1 MQSESVGLSLLHI
14 LSGDLPSTSGS
25 PLLRHLVIGAILSG
39 MVQKVFPDGKALVN
53 FNNQNVLVN
62 SNKKLQPGQ
71 NLTARVERL
80 TPHPQLKLII
90 NDDLPLK
97 SGRESRPSGSYEQA
111 PDYKTQL
118 SFPKK
123 VSTPATFNI
132 AELKRLDLVPNQE
145 YKARVSQVLDK
156 QYIVLELKGEQFSL
170 NVNKLPGNKVPVP
183 GTAIVVKF
191 EKNAENIFSLVRQ
204 GTIGGPA
211 PLTREA
217 LIPYL
222 SAHATLPK
230 MIGNLEKAV
239 QAVKVSPLNVE
250 PEILVDIQKTLQQ
263 LRPAREQLPNAE
275 QIRQQVQVSGVNYEA
290 NVEKLLRETSNS
302 KLNSELQPALKRDL
316 KGQMLK
322 IISSLEPLA
331 NSPSLPDFA
340 PRNVSTLLGVFQQAV
355 DNIEL
360 HQLSH
365 RLALMEQEPIV
376 LQIPN
381 PFSSEQVVNIYVRQL
396 QDADKDKNKKDHK
409 GFNLIF
415 ILNMSVLGHVK
426 IDARLQDK
434 NLQVQIQVEKPA
446 LVKFVEGRMEELS
459 VVMKEMGFSAEMS
472 CCLQEKVEIEFTD
485 TIRQLMI
492 EKQTYRVDIQ
502 T

>member
-1 MQSESVGLSLLHI
+1 MQSESVGLSLLQI

-39 MVQKVFPDGKALVN
+39 IVQKVFPDGKALVN

-90 NDDLPLK
+90 NDDLPLIP
-97 SGRESRPSGSYEQA
+97 GRESRPSGSYEQA

-118 SFPKK
+118 SSPNK

-132 AELKRLDLVPNQE
+132 AALERLNLVPNQE
-145 YKARVSQVLDK
+145 YKARVSQVVDK
-156 QYIVLELKGEQFSL
+156 HHIVLELKGRQL
-170 NVNKLPGNKVPVP
+170 NLPFIENKVPIP
-183 GTAIVVKF
+183 GTTITVKF
-191 EKNAENIFSLVRQ
+191 EKIAENIFSLVRQ
-204 GTIGGPA
+204 RTIGGPA

-222 SAHATLPK
+222 SAHETLPK
-230 MIGNLEKAV
+230 MIANLEKAV

-250 PEILVDIQKTLQQ
+250 SEILVDIQKTLQQ
-263 LRPAREQLPNAE
+263 LRPAREQFPNAE

-290 NVEKLLRETSNS
+290 NVEKALREITGS
-302 KLNSELQPALKRDL
+302 KLNSELQFPLKRDL

-322 IISSLEPLA
+322 LISSLEPLA
-331 NSPSLPDFA
+331 NNPSLPDFA
-340 PRNVSTLLGVFQQAV
+340 PRNVSTLLGVFQHAV

-365 RLALMEQEPIV
+365 RLALVEQEPII

-381 PFSSEQVVNIYVRQL
+381 PFSSEQVVNIYVRKL
-396 QDADKDKNKKDHK
+396 QDADKDKNKKEHK
-409 GFNLIF
+409 GFNLVF
-415 ILNMSVLGHVK
+415 ILNMTVLGHVK
-426 IDARLQDK
+426 IDARVQDK
-434 NLQVQIQVEKPA
+434 NLEVQIQVEKPA
-446 LVKFVEGRMEELS
+446 LVKFIEGRMEALS

-492 EKQTYRVDIQ
+492 EKQTYRVDIK

>member
-1 MQSESVGLSLLHI
+1 MQSESVAISLLQI
-14 LSGDLPSTSGS
+14 LSGDLPRTSSS
-25 PLLRHLVIGAILSG
+25 PVLRHLVIGSILSG

-80 TPHPQLKLII
+80 TPLPQLKLIPV
-90 NDDLPLK
+90 NDLPIALGK
-97 SGRESRPSGSYEQA
+97 EPLPSKSYEQG

-118 SFPKK
+118 SSPNK
-123 VSTPATFNI
+123 VSVPATFST
-132 AELKRLDLVPNQE
+132 ATLERLDFVPNQE
-145 YKARVSQVLDK
+145 YKARVTQVVAK
-156 QYIVLELKGEQFSL
+156 KSIVLELKGRQL
-170 NVNKLPGNKVPVP
+170 QLPFNENKVPVP
-183 GTAIVVKF
+183 GTTIPVKF
-191 EKNAENIFSLVRQ
+191 EKIAENIFSLVRQ
-204 GTIGGPA
+204 DFIGISN
-211 PLTREA
+211 PLSREV

-222 SAHATLPK
+222 SAHETLPK
-230 MIGNLEKAV
+230 IIANLEKAV
-239 QAVKVSPLNVE
+239 AAVKVNPLNVD
-250 PEILVDIQKTLQQ
+250 PEVLVDIRKTLQQ
-263 LRPAREQLPNAE
+263 LRPSREQLPDAE
-275 QIRQQVQVSGVNYEA
+275 QIRQQVQVSGINYEA
-290 NVEKLLRETSNS
+290 KVEKALREIIDS
-302 KLNSELQPALKRDL
+302 KQNPAVQTPLKGDL

-331 NSPSLPDFA
+331 NSPSLPDIA
-340 PRNVSTLLGVFQQAV
+340 PRNVAPLLGVFQQAV

-365 RLALMEQEPIV
+365 RLSLLEQEPIV
-376 LQIPN
+376 LQMPN
-381 PFSSEQVVNIYVRQL
+381 PFSAEQAINIYVRQL
-396 QDADKDKNKKDHK
+396 PDTDKDKKKKGHD
-409 GFNLIF
+409 GFNLVF

-446 LVKFVEGRMEELS
+446 LVKFIENRAHELS
-459 VVMKEMGFSAEMS
+459 VAMKEMGFSAEVN
-472 CCLQEKVEIEFTD
+472 CCLQEKIEMEFED

-492 EKQTYRVDIQ
+492 DKQTYRVDIQ

>member
-1 MQSESVGLSLLHI
+1 MQSESLGFSLLQI
-14 LSGDLPSTSGS
+14 LSGDLPSTSSS
-25 PLLRHLVIGAILSG
+25 PLLRHLVIGTILSG

-62 SNKKLQPGQ
+62 TNKKLQPGQ
-71 NLTARVERL
+71 NLTARVEQL
-80 TPHPQLKLII
+80 TPHPQLKLILD
-90 NDDLPLK
+90 NDLPLVP
-97 SGRESRPSGSYEQA
+97 GRESRPSGSYGQG

-118 SFPKK
+118 SSPNK
-123 VSTPATFNI
+123 VSTPATFNT
-132 AELKRLDLVPNQE
+132 ATLERLDLFPNQE
-145 YKARVSQVLDK
+145 YKARVLQVVDK
-156 QYIVLELKGEQFSL
+156 QYIVLDLKGRQL
-170 NVNKLPGNKVPVP
+170 QLPFIENKVPIP
-183 GTAIVVKF
+183 GSTISVKF
-191 EKNAENIFSLVRQ
+191 EKIAENIFSLVRQ
-204 GTIGGPA
+204 DTIGIST
-211 PLTREA
+211 PLTRDV

-222 SAHATLPK
+222 SAHETLPK
-230 MIGNLEKAV
+230 MIANLEKAV
-239 QAVKVSPLNVE
+239 ESFRVRPLNVD
-250 PEILVDIQKTLQQ
+250 PEVLVNIKKTLQQ
-263 LRPAREQLPNAE
+263 LRPTRGQLPNAE

-290 NVEKLLRETSNS
+290 NVERVLRETADS
-302 KLNSELQPALKRDL
+302 KLIPELQRALKRDL

-331 NSPSLPDFA
+331 NSPGLPDIA
-340 PRNVSTLLGVFQQAV
+340 PRNVSTLLAVFQHAV

-381 PFSSEQVVNIYVRQL
+381 PFSPEQVVNIYVRQL
-396 QDADKDKNKKDHK
+396 QESDKDKKKKEHK
-409 GFNLIF
+409 GFNLVF

-446 LVKFVEGRMEELS
+446 LVKFIEGRMEELS
-459 VVMKEMGFSAEMS
+459 VVMKEMGFFAEIN

-485 TIRQLMI
+485 TISQLMI
-492 EKQTYRVDIQ
+492 KKQTYRVDIQ